1 MDHLLEQNVFVLKR
15 QGLSI
20 AGKYRLFDAEGK
32 VPLLFIEEKSKWIP
46 PSITYHFYADDKKT
60 REVMTLKDRL
70 NASADE
76 MDIFDTS
83 TGEKIGSL
91 VTDADSWSEV
101 FKDVWVILDGD
112 EKPVGKVYEKSLSK
126 SLLREMVSHDLPQQM
141 DIKVGDIEVGELRQK
156 IKPVSYELVIDLS
169 KDVSALM
176 DHRLAVAAALVVA
189 YHQGKES
196 DI

>member
-20 AGKYRLFDAEGK
+20 SGKYRLFDAEGK
-32 VPLLFIEEKSKWIP
+32 VPLLFIEEKSKWSYP
-46 PSITYHFYADDKKT
+46 FITYHVYADEKKT
-60 REVMTLKDRL
+60 HEVLKIQDRPGL
-70 NASADE
+70 SANN
-76 MDIFDTS
+76 MDIYDAQTD
-83 TGEKIGSL
+83 EKIGSL
-91 VTDADSWSEV
+91 VIDADSWSEV
-101 FKDVWVILDGD
+101 FKEVWVILDGE

-176 DHRLAVAAALVVA
+176 DHRLAVAAALIVA
-189 YHQGKES
+189 YHQGKELDS
-196 DI
+196 